1 MVRLGWFPGVGFS
14 FFSLFFFSFFRFLVS
29 QFLIF
34 LYYCIELLDTMGNG
48 SQFGLDCWTIEMMV
62 D

>member
-14 FFSLFFFSFFRFLVS
+14 FFFLIFFLFFRFLVS

-34 LYYCIELLDTMGNG
+34 IYYCIELLDTMGNG
-48 SQFGLDCWTIEMMV
+48 
-62 D
+62 